1 MTSLKSA
8 HELRSK
14 LRTARIQ
21 LGIQEKQL
29 AALRACLRGE
39 HQLPT
44 KQTTECF
51 VCGITSN
58 V

>member
-1 MTSLKSA
+1 MTSLRSS

-29 AALRACLRGE
+29 TALQACLRGE
-39 HQLPT
+39 HQRFPSQDS
-44 KQTTECF
+44 KCF
-51 VCGITSN
+51 VCGQAA
-58 V
+58 